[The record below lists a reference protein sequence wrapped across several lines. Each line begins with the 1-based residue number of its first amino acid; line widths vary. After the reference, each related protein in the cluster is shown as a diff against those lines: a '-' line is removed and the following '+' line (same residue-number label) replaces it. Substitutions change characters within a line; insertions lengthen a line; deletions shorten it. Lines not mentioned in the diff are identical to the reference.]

1 VNLSIFLYN
10 KSVNRVSAHVNR
22 FVILLLDL
30 VQLRVLMERG
40 RRLILFRYNGNV
52 PRDVIGLGIGLLFEA
67 QTEISF
73 AIDINDLS

>member
-1 VNLSIFLYN
+1 
-10 KSVNRVSAHVNR
+10 
-22 FVILLLDL
+22 
-30 VQLRVLMERG
+30 MERG